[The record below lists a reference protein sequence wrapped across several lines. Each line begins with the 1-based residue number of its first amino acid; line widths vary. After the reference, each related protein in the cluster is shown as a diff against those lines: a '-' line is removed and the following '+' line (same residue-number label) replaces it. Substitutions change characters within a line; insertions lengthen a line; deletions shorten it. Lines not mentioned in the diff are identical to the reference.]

1 MANATQRT
9 DDSQALLEQLQQ
21 LLLAPVGEQPDLVA
35 LLERLVEHTHAQGA
49 GWIPFP
55 IEGTGIRV
63 VSSSHASSAPQGV
76 ADVSWL
82 HQSGWPQHVVQS
94 STAVVL
100 ERSQG
105 PADLVTHVT
114 AAGNT
119 WLLWLEPGSQRPGWT
134 EAEAAALSVFALGL
148 GRLLERAQP
157 SWANQALLSAGQQQM
172 EMAASVSRRLAHD
185 FGNILT
191 GILGFTELALA
202 QQIPTHTSLHG
213 YLSEAYRAAQAGAS
227 FTNQL
232 RLFASRQPL
241 SSRTSDLETVLREL
255 EATRFADRPAELAF
269 RLEVP
274 AHLPPVSLEAEP
286 LRHVLGALLDNSRE
300 AIHGPG
306 AISVSVR
313 SVTLDTAQA
322 THYYGDVR
330 PGAHH
335 EVTIADTGTGLAP
348 ETLQRLFVEPF
359 FSTKARRRGG
369 FGLATA
375 YGILYS
381 HKGGL
386 RLQAGEER
394 GVVARVVLPVARPQ
408 PATNAELS
416 LGSTGR
422 SGGER
427 LLVVED
433 DPEVLQFVL
442 TALTRAGFKPTGF
455 LNAEEALQDFYTH
468 GPYPLVLTDVMM
480 SPLGGVELARRLL
493 RRDPLVRLVFMSGQV
508 TAEFTQTDLITKS
521 FEFLAKPFRPEQLVR
536 TVRASLDR
544 APRRANQLSG
554 AK

>member
-1 MANATQRT
+1 MAMANDLPQT
-9 DDSQALLEQLQQ
+9 DDSQALLAHLHQ
-21 LLLAPVGEQPDLVA
+21 LLLAPVGEQPDLLA
-35 LLERLVEHTHAQGA
+35 LLQELVHRTHSQGA
-49 GWIPFP
+49 GWIAFP
-55 IEGTGIRV
+55 VQG
-63 VSSSHASSAPQGV
+63 QGV
-76 ADVSWL
+76 RFPLTTQGIADVTWL

-100 ERSQG
+100 ERSEG

-119 WLLWLEPGSQRPGWT
+119 WLLWIEPGAQRPGWT

-148 GRLLERAQP
+148 GRLLERCQP
-157 SWANQALLSAGQQQM
+157 SWVAQALLTAGQQQM

-213 YLSEAYRAAQAGAS
+213 YLNEAYRAAQAGAS

-241 SSRTSDLETVLREL
+241 SSRKGDIEAVLRDL
-255 EATRFADRPAELAF
+255 EATRFADRPADLLF
-269 RLEVP
+269 RLEIP
-274 AHLPPVSLEAEP
+274 AHLPPVAMEAEP
-286 LRHVLGALLDNSRE
+286 LRHVLGALLENSRE

-306 AISVSVR
+306 AISVTVR
-313 SVTLDTAQA
+313 SVTLAGPDT

-330 PGAHH
+330 PGAHL
-335 EVTIADTGTGLAP
+335 EITIADTGSGLSP
-348 ETLQRLFVEPF
+348 EAMQQLFVEPF

-375 YGILYS
+375 YGILFS

-386 RLQAGEER
+386 RLQPGEER
-394 GVVARVVLPVARPQ
+394 GVVARVVLPTAPSSPVSATPDVSLTA
-408 PATNAELS
+408 PAS
-416 LGSTGR
+416 RTGN
-422 SGGER
+422 ER

-442 TALTRAGFKPTGF
+442 TTLTRAGFRPTGF
-455 LNAEEALQDFYTH
+455 LNAEEAFQDFLTN
-468 GPYPLVLTDVMM
+468 GPYPLVLSDVRMQPV
-480 SPLGGVELARRLL
+480 SGVELARRLL

-508 TAEFTQTDLITKS
+508 TAEFTQSDLSTKS

-544 APRRANQLSG
+544 TSRRANQLSG
-554 AK
+554 TK